1 MKGKRRKPLFWAALA
16 VLAVLVT
23 AAAMM
28 AARTASLSAD
38 VRYEQ
43 SLTPTPVPT
52 VFNVMQ
58 VTPDPNEPT
67 PEPVLRSGS
76 AGDRVLTAQQRL
88 QELGYYAGELD
99 GRFGPGT
106 MDAVQRFQRR
116 NGLEAD
122 GMIGSDTAAVLY
134 AAEALP
140 EATATPEPTA
150 TPDPT
155 PVPEAALPWYTADGL
170 PLLVNR
176 DHPLPDGYQTV
187 ELVNLTKY
195 CDSSI
200 VKIKANG
207 IEGERIAVDA
217 LMTMLGAAKAEGLGK
232 WQINAGWRSVKYQQQ
247 LFDNKVAEYRKN
259 GMSKTKAAE
268 RTRRTVQDPGCSEH
282 HTGLAFDITVTGSS
296 FKGTKQCAW
305 ITEHCWEYGFIL
317 RYPEDKTGITG
328 ISSEPWHFR
337 YVGVEHARR
346 MRDERLC
353 LEEYVQRY
361 GQAEV
366 TAYGAST

>member
-1 MKGKRRKPLFWAALA
+1 MNGKRREPLFWLALIALAAL
-16 VLAVLVT
+16 VV
-23 AAAMM
+23 AAALM
-28 AARTASLSAD
+28 AGRTASLSAE
-38 VRYEQ
+38 VRYEK
-43 SLTPTPVPT
+43 SLTPTPAPT
-52 VFNVMQ
+52 AFNVMQ

-67 PEPVLRSGS
+67 PEPLLRNGS
-76 AGDRVLTAQQRL
+76 AGERVTAAQQRL
-88 QELGYYAGELD
+88 QELGYYTGAID
-99 GRFGPGT
+99 GQFGPGT

-122 GMIGSDTAAVLY
+122 GMIGSDTSAALY
-134 AAEALP
+134 AADAVP

-150 TPDPT
+150 A
-155 PVPEAALPWYTADGL
+155 PEAALPWYTADGM
-170 PLLVNR
+170 PILVNR
-176 DHPLPDGYQTV
+176 DHPLPDNYRTV

-195 CDSSI
+195 CDRSI

-207 IEGERIAVDA
+207 IEGEKVAVDA
-217 LMTMLGAAKAEGLGK
+217 MMTMFADAKAEGLGQ
-232 WQINAGWRSVKYQQQ
+232 WQVNAGWRSVKYQKT
-247 LFDNKVAEYRKN
+247 LFDNKVAEYRKK
-259 GMSKTKAAE
+259 GVSRSDAVG
-268 RTRRTVQDPGCSEH
+268 RTRKTVQDPGCSEH

-305 ITEHCWEYGFIL
+305 ITEHCWDYGFIL

-346 MRDERLC
+346 MRDEKLC

-366 TAYGAST
+366 TGNGTAT